1 VKAQRPVFTD
11 EDLKE
16 LAKLPVYTFEE
27 KIKLIGMTF
36 TALEQYNVIKTDGGT
51 YGGRIYDC
59 DNESCPLRRLKLL
72 DAKLEHLNGKCR
84 ILIYLSGVS
93 TVRYGRMIKERKD
106 LFGDI
111 ASMSY
116 NRIKSNFKYGKRG
129 VSASEQEIEDLKMMV
144 THYPRDSAKV
154 LFNADY
160 MLVYPLDF
168 EGLRCENK
176 YTCGRTVVF
185 SRNGLDVF
193 LYFVMTDESIK
204 DFDNYLS
211 EIRHVFWFDDENTD

>member
-1 VKAQRPVFTD
+1 
-11 EDLKE
+11 
-16 LAKLPVYTFEE
+16 
-27 KIKLIGMTF
+27 M
-36 TALEQYNVIKTDGGT
+36 
-51 YGGRIYDC
+51 
-59 DNESCPLRRLKLL
+59 
-72 DAKLEHLNGKCR
+72 DAKWEHLNGKCI
-84 ILIYLSGVS
+84 ILVYLSGVS
-93 TVRYGRMIKERKD
+93 TVRYGRMIKGRKD

-144 THYPRDSAKV
+144 THYPQDTAKV

-168 EGLRCENK
+168 EGQMCENN
-176 YTCGRTVVF
+176 YTCGRCVVF

-193 LYFVMTDESIK
+193 LYFMMTDESIK
-204 DFDNYLS
+204 EFDDYLS